1 MTKISGLVAEVSGLE
16 ARISGL
22 MIALKTGSTN
32 DACCTYTWA
41 LSLQQ
46 ITSPTCVFPFDVLG
60 CLNVLS
66 WILKDFLKNYD
77 CFFKIVM

>member
-32 DACCTYTWA
+32 DPGCTYTWA

-60 CLNVLS
+60 CLNVLC
-66 WILKDFLKNYD
+66 WILTDFLKNFD
-77 CFFKIVM
+77 CFFKVVM